1 VAPGLA
7 SAFCDHEGMS
17 EHDEGPITI
26 EADALLGTRAVEAGV
41 QALAARNQH
50 HLATMAPEEQAEAA
64 NHWRE
69 LAVEVLSATREALS
83 PRGATP
89 DEDTG
94 RAVIVLEDSGG
105 DEVNVHVTF
114 APQLEELPD
123 GSIAGTP
130 AQLAAMSILESISGE
145 EDPGG
150 HGHSHDDHGHGHTH
164 DDYDDHG
171 HGHEH

>member
-1 VAPGLA
+1 
-7 SAFCDHEGMS
+7 MS

-26 EADALLGTRAVEAGV
+26 DADALLGTRAVEAGV

-50 HLATMAPEEQAEAA
+50 HLASMAPEEQAEAA

-83 PRGATP
+83 PAVRGAD
-89 DEDTG
+89 DEGAG

-130 AQLAAMSILESISGE
+130 AQLAAMSILESISGDDDGE
-145 EDPGG
+145 G
-150 HGHSHDDHGHGHTH
+150 HGHSHEP
-164 DDYDDHG
+164 G

>member
-1 VAPGLA
+1 
-7 SAFCDHEGMS
+7 MS

-50 HLATMAPEEQAEAA
+50 HLAAMAPDEQVEAA

-83 PRGATP
+83 PGRGVTP
-89 DEDTG
+89 AEGAG

-114 APQLEELPD
+114 APQLEELSD

-145 EDPGG
+145 DPNG
-150 HGHSHDDHGHGHTH
+150 HGHSHDDDGGHGHSH
-164 DDYDDHG
+164 EPG

>member
-1 VAPGLA
+1 MA
-7 SAFCDHEGMS
+7 

-26 EADALLGTRAVEAGV
+26 DADALLGTRAVEAGV
-41 QALAARNQH
+41 AALAVRNQH
-50 HLATMAPEEQAEAA
+50 HLASMAPDEQAEAA

-69 LAVEVLSATREALS
+69 LAVEVLSAAREALS
-83 PRGATP
+83 PALGGVTV
-89 DEDTG
+89 EGSG

-130 AQLAAMSILESISGE
+130 AQLAAMSLLEAISGD
-145 EDPGG
+145 EDPNG
-150 HGHSHDDHGHGHTH
+150 HGHSHDDHG
-164 DDYDDHG
+164 G
-171 HGHEH
+171 HGHSHD